1 MALIECL
8 EVAPAEGGSEQLHS
22 WHVDYP
28 IAGSV
33 AEAAAFEI
41 RGWVAGRHAPAVAI
55 ELLDGERLLRRVPI
69 DIRRDDVAALHPD
82 ARFAA
87 VSGFATV
94 LPMRPDGLRRL
105 DLRAVL
111 ADQRRVPIVTLG
123 LGPKWREDAP
133 GRAPLVSVIIPCFRQ
148 AHYLHE
154 AIESVLGQ
162 TYPHVEIVVV
172 DDGSPD
178 NTGEVAARYPGVRYL
193 RQPNGGVS
201 AARNLGIRSSSGD
214 FLLFLDADDWLLPTA
229 VEASLAC
236 IAASPEVAFV
246 SGRFRFV
253 AADGATLYERLGQ
266 SIAGDPY
273 AQMLRRNYIAALC
286 TVMFRRSVFEA
297 VAGFSSSFSICAD
310 YDLYLRILRQFPA
323 ASHQVEIA
331 AYRRHGLG
339 LSMHIDRLL
348 REALAALDAQRPS
361 LRGDPVLIDAYRS
374 GRRFWKAVA
383 ADTIARQVRADWH
396 NGNLTLALRGCL
408 RLRQCGWSGIAPL
421 RQRGYSG
428 VSA

>member
-1 MALIECL
+1 VALIECL
-8 EVAPAEGGSEQLHS
+8 EIAPAEGGGEHLHS
-22 WHVDYP
+22 WHVDFP
-28 IAGSV
+28 LSGSV

-41 RGWVAGRHAPAVAI
+41 RGWVAGRDVPAVAV
-55 ELLDGERLLRRVPI
+55 EVMDAERRLRRVPI
-69 DIRRDDVAALHPD
+69 DIRREDVAAVHPD

-94 LPMRPDGLRRL
+94 LPMRPDGPKRL
-105 DLRAVL
+105 GLRAVL
-111 ADQRRVPIVTLG
+111 ADQRRVPFATLR
-123 LGPKWREDAP
+123 LGPKWREDGLAS
-133 GRAPLVSVIIPCFRQ
+133 APLVSVIIPCFRQ

-178 NTGEVAARYPGVRYL
+178 NTGEVAGRYPGVRYV

-201 AARNLGIRSSSGD
+201 SARNLGIRSSSGG
-214 FLLFLDADDWLLPTA
+214 FLMFLDADDWLLPTA

-236 IAASPEVAFV
+236 ITGAPEAAFV
-246 SGRFRFV
+246 SGRFRFM
-253 AADGATLYERLGQ
+253 AADGATLYEHLGQ
-266 SIAGDPY
+266 SVAGDPY

-297 VAGFSSSFSICAD
+297 VIGFSPSFSVCAD

-323 ASHQVEIA
+323 ASHEVEIA

-339 LSMHIDRLL
+339 ISMHVDRLL

-361 LRGDPVLIDAYRS
+361 LGGNPMLIDAYRV

-383 ADTIARQVRADWH
+383 ADTIARQVRADWQ
-396 NGNLTLALRGCL
+396 NGKRTSALRGCL
-408 RLRQCGWSGIAPL
+408 RLWQCGWSGIAPL
-421 RQRGYSG
+421 GQRGHSG
-428 VSA
+428 VSV